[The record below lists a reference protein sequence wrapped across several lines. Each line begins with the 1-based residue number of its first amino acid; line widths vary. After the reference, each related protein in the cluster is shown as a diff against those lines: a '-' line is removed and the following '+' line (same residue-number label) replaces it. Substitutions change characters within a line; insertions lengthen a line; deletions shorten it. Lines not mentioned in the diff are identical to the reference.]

1 MFFDKIAGKV
11 KVMETI
17 AKITIRCFFLNF
29 IVLLIWFLF
38 YLLAKDFMYQ
48 AHSSLFEMTE
58 HEFAVINYSVIMLL
72 KIFTFTFFLFPY
84 VACRLCMK
92 RQT

>member
-1 MFFDKIAGKV
+1 
-11 KVMETI
+11 METI

-38 YLLAKDFMYQ
+38 YLLAEDFMYR

-58 HEFAVINYSVIMLL
+58 HEFAVINYCGIMLV

-84 VACRLCMK
+84 FACKLCMK
-92 RQT
+92 KQS